1 MTLAARGSVSGVAE
15 AVKAE
20 GPAGGGQSTTMRL
33 VCSAFFSA
41 MSDCSKVRSKNH
53 AVPLIMLDIAALR
66 STPSLLPKQV
76 PCVLPLGTFH
86 F

>member
-15 AVKAE
+15 AMNAE
-20 GPAGGGQSTTMRL
+20 GPHGGGQSTTMRL

-53 AVPLIMLDIAALR
+53 AVLFIKLDIVALR
-66 STPSLLPKQV
+66 STPSLLPNQV